1 MGDARHFMRRR
12 WLPLCSSE
20 AATMQPVVRNRKHL
34 TSAPG
39 LPDVGTHAL
48 RRGGARRGVTERVIL
63 RRDELSYEGWA
74 LNVSRGGV
82 RLILEEQV
90 SLGDEFQVTIGDVE
104 SSPLVRRARVVWIQ
118 EERDGAVVGLEFAL
132 LSSSERPVPSPS
144 EQ

>member
-1 MGDARHFMRRR
+1 
-12 WLPLCSSE
+12 
-20 AATMQPVVRNRKHL
+20 MQPVVRNRKHL

-90 SLGDEFQVTIGDVE
+90 SLGDEFEVTIGDVE